1 MENQKTRRPGEVLFN
16 AALFGLSL
24 FMFWQAYG
32 ISGFSSLSSAGAFP
46 LAMSGIMIVTVTGIL
61 LRSMKSS
68 APQGGFAAFR
78 REVLPPV
85 VLIFSLFILAYSM
98 AMKSLGFL
106 LASFIFLLAS
116 IWFLERGRFSRALL
130 LSVVSI
136 VGVYIVF
143 RLIFQVV
150 LPEGL
155 IPERAIMAAIGDFLK
170 GGAKP

>member
-1 MENQKTRRPGEVLFN
+1 MKNQKTRRPGEVVFN
-16 AALFGLSL
+16 AVLFAFSL
-24 FMFWQAYG
+24 FIFWQAYG
-32 ISGFSSLSSAGAFP
+32 ISGFSSLSSAGTFP
-46 LAMSGIMIVTVTGIL
+46 LAMSGIMIVTAASVL
-61 LRSMKSS
+61 FRSMRLSV
-68 APQGGFAAFR
+68 PQGGFAAFR

-106 LASFIFLLAS
+106 AASFVFLLAS

-130 LSVVSI
+130 LSIVSI

-150 LPEGL
+150 LPEGI
-155 IPERAIMAAIGDFLK
+155 IPERAIAAAIGDFLK